1 MNRAELVEILA
12 SKNDLS
18 KAAANAV
25 LETLIDTIQTAVK
38 KGDAVQLVGFGTF
51 KSAKRAA
58 RTGKNPST
66 GAALKIPASTVPK
79 FVAGAKGKAGVEPK
93 AAQRKAI
100 TGHRSEIAA
109 LKREVKALTSQLK
122 ATQRQVKAAD
132 APKAKAV
139 TEETTPKKSRQ
150 IQFDAQV
157 LIDKRAALGIT
168 QKQMAQ
174 LLGASSISVYKWETG
189 HVHPRAAQLERISEV
204 LKLGKRKA
212 LALLN
217 P

>member
-1 MNRAELVEILA
+1 MARKELKPEL
-12 SKNDLS
+12 
-18 KAAANAV
+18 
-25 LETLIDTIQTAVK
+25 Q
-38 KGDAVQLVGFGTF
+38 GM
-51 KSAKRAA
+51 
-58 RTGKNPST
+58 
-66 GAALKIPASTVPK
+66 
-79 FVAGAKGKAGVEPK
+79 
-93 AAQRKAI
+93 RKAI

>member
-1 MNRAELVEILA
+1 MNTFSNAFRAEV
-12 SKNDLS
+12 
-18 KAAANAV
+18 V
-25 LETLIDTIQTAVK
+25 
-38 KGDAVQLVGFGTF
+38 
-51 KSAKRAA
+51 RMA
-58 RTGKNPST
+58 RKE
-66 GAALKIPASTVPK
+66 LKPELQ
-79 FVAGAKGKAGVEPK
+79 GM
-93 AAQRKAI
+93 RKAI

-122 ATQRQVKAAD
+122 ATD